1 MYHWSSSAVGA
12 GYVVVGLAMVIGS
25 ILGGQFSDWRRKRAV
40 KTLGEANV
48 HPEARLND
56 QIWGLLIASAG
67 LIMFGFFVQYK
78 LHPAAI
84 LICTFLGK
92 LLPIAEYYHVDH

>member
-1 MYHWSSSAVGA
+1 MYHWSSSEVGA
-12 GYVVVGLAMVIGS
+12 GFVVVGLAMVIGS

-40 KTLGEANV
+40 QALGETNV

-67 LIMFGFFVQYK
+67 LIMFGFFVEYA
-78 LHPAAI
+78 LHPAAT
-84 LICTFLGK
+84 LISTFLGNYDP
-92 LLPIAEYYHVDH
+92 LNP